1 MNEYAATAA
10 VALII
15 ASAVT
20 CMVITSNNNES
31 KISIEAS
38 KAGLQQCVIEKGV
51 ATYIVWQ
58 KECSK

>member
-1 MNEYAATAA
+1 MNEYAATTA
-10 VALII
+10 VVLII
-15 ASAVT
+15 ATAVS

-31 KISIEAS
+31 KISSEAS

>member
-1 MNEYAATAA
+1 MNEYTATTA

-31 KISIEAS
+31 KIAIEAS
-38 KAGLQQCVIEKGV
+38 NAGLQQCVIEKG
-51 ATYIVWQ
+51 AAAYIVWQ